1 MMPAIEYPAY
11 VTEILRRLEN
21 AEEEAYLVGGSLRD
35 ALLGLPAH
43 DFDVATSA
51 LPEKTKALFPDRH
64 VIETGMQHGTVTVV
78 MDGFPVEITTFRI
91 DGDYT
96 DSRHPDR
103 VLFTDRIAEDLS
115 RRDFTVNAMAYHREK
130 GLVDP
135 FGGREDLAGRV
146 IRAVREPRLRFSED
160 ALRIMRAFRFSAQL
174 GFEIEKETLRGIEAE
189 KDGLCRI
196 ARERI
201 LSEWV
206 RLLCSQGVTDAV
218 TKMIETGVLPYVTK
232 DFVPNKRALSALS
245 QMPAEDV
252 GRMGL
257 FFVGMPEDELGTLLR
272 ELKCS
277 QRQIKG
283 TRAVARGAL
292 RAVTCAREATALR
305 ADTGI
310 YAPLAVRASV
320 LMGNSPADAIAM
332 VENDRTPT
340 EIGELAIS
348 GKDLMEMGLRGREI
362 GETLEFLLG
371 AVMEHP
377 AYHNRETLIELVR
390 RRNKEHE

>member
-1 MMPAIEYPAY
+1 MSTTIEYPAY
-11 VTEILRRLEN
+11 VAEVLCRLED
-21 AEEEAYLVGGSLRD
+21 AGEEAYLVGGSLRD
-35 ALLGLPAH
+35 ALLGLRAH

-51 LPEKTKALFPDRH
+51 LPEKTKSLFPDRH

-78 MDGFPVEITTFRI
+78 MDGFPIEITTFRI

-103 VLFTDRIAEDLS
+103 VLFTDRISEDLS
-115 RRDFTVNAMAYHREK
+115 RRDFTVNAMAYHKEK

-135 FGGREDLAGRV
+135 FGGREDLERRV
-146 IRAVREPRLRFSED
+146 IRAVREPSLRFSED

-174 GFEIEKETLRGIEAE
+174 GFEIEERTLRGIEAE
-189 KDGLCRI
+189 REGLCRI

-206 RLLCSQGVTDAV
+206 RLLCSQGAARAV
-218 TKMIETGVLPYVTK
+218 AQMIETGVLPYVTK
-232 DFVPNKRALSALS
+232 DFVPSERALRALSG
-245 QMPAEDV
+245 MPPEDV

-257 FFVGMPEDELGTLLR
+257 FFSGMPEDGIEALLR

-283 TRAVARGAL
+283 TKAVARGA
-292 RAVTCAREATALR
+292 RRSVTSQKEATALR

-320 LMGNSPADAIAM
+320 LLGNSPEDAIAM
-332 VENDRTPT
+332 LESDRTPT
-340 EIGELAIS
+340 AIGELALS
-348 GKDLMEMGLRGREI
+348 GKDLMAMGMRGKEI
-362 GETLEFLLG
+362 GKTLDFLLR
-371 AVMEHP
+371 AVMENP
-377 AYHNRETLIELVR
+377 AYNTKETLTEIVR
-390 RRNKEHE
+390 RRKCEHE